1 MKRKTPSEH
10 VARAETN
17 QRHEVAH
24 MMENFETELQKRK
37 ELQNMKAESQAE
49 ECGLC
54 ERAASIQTLSGIPK
68 VDLQRDA
75 EIKNISMED
84 ANICWQGSRTRR
96 KTMKHPLCSPAVC
109 RL

>member
-1 MKRKTPSEH
+1 MKRKTPFEH

-37 ELQNMKAESQAE
+37 ETQNTKAESQAV

-54 ERAASIQTLSGIPK
+54 EPAASILSKDRGGVSQP
-68 VDLQRDA
+68 DA
-75 EIKNISMED
+75 ERRP
-84 ANICWQGSRTRR
+84 QGG
-96 KTMKHPLCSPAVC
+96 PPA
-109 RL
+109 